1 MRSVRRRQLEF
12 SATEVLVNGYN
23 FTEAVRHTL
32 QAAREEAIALGHEYV
47 GTEHILLGLLQT
59 KHDIPAVVFRAQAID
74 PSSIRH
80 GLLAL
85 LKPGISGRRIGPDL
99 PYTSRAKKV
108 LEEALTEARELGH
121 SYVGAE
127 HLLLGLYR
135 ERKGLAAQSLLAQGL
150 TEAIARQEI
159 VRILGAESSPD
170 GRAPLSS
177 EQPPKAAIPS
187 SFLIVIE
194 DTDGQQGVRPF
205 TQVQDAID
213 YLNQW
218 RGRS

>member
-1 MRSVRRRQLEF
+1 
-12 SATEVLVNGYN
+12 VNGYN
-23 FTEAVRHTL
+23 FTEAVRHVL
-32 QAAREEAIALGHEYV
+32 QAAREEAIALAHEYV

-59 KHDIPAVVFRAQAID
+59 EHDIPAAVFRAQAID
-74 PSSIRH
+74 PRSIRH
-80 GLLAL
+80 GLLDI
-85 LKPGISGRRIGPDL
+85 LKPGTPGRHIGPDL

-108 LEEALTEARELGH
+108 LEEAMAEARELGH
-121 SYVGAE
+121 SYVGTE
-127 HLLLGLYR
+127 HLLLGLFR
-135 ERKGLAAQSLLAQGL
+135 ERKGLAAQSLLGQGL
-150 TEAIARQEI
+150 TEAIARREI
-159 VRILGAESSPD
+159 VRILGAEPSPE

-177 EQPPKAAIPS
+177 EQPPKASIPS

-194 DTDGQQGVRPF
+194 DPNGQQGVRRF